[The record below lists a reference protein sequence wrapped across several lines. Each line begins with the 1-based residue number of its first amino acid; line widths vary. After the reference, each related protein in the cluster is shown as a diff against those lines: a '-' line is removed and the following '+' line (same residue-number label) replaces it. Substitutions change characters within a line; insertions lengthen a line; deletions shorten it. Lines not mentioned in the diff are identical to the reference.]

1 MTDSEYRSM
10 MQRSAREAQNALFGE
25 YFNYVYAI
33 VYSKLRAVASREDID
48 ECVSDAFADV
58 FFHCGSERTREGDLK
73 GIIGTIASRRAI
85 DRFHSIS
92 AKAGRNVPLDEAAEL
107 ADSTDLAE
115 NAEKAELAAGLL
127 AAVKSLGEPDS
138 TIIIQKYYGNM
149 SSKEIAETVSM
160 SPAAVRV
167 RCGRA
172 LKRLKKL
179 LSGDNNILKEVEI

>member
-25 YFNYVYAI
+25 YFNYVYVI

>member
-10 MQRSAREAQNALFGE
+10 MQKSAREAQNALFGE

-58 FFHCGSERTREGDLK
+58 FFHCGSERTREGELK

>member
-10 MQRSAREAQNALFGE
+10 LQKSAREAQNALFGE

-33 VYSKLRAVASREDID
+33 VFSKLRAVAGKEDID

-58 FFHCGSERTREGDLK
+58 FFHCGNERNHDGDLK

-92 AKAGRNVPLDEAAEL
+92 AKSGRNVPLDEAAEL
-107 ADSTDLAE
+107 ADGTDIVK
-115 NAEKAELAAGLL
+115 NAEKAELASELL
-127 AAVKSLGEPDS
+127 AAVRSLGEPDS
-138 TIIIQKYYGNM
+138 TIIIQKFYGNM

-160 SPAAVRV
+160 TPAAVRV

-179 LSGDNNILKEVEI
+179 LSGKNNILKEAEI